1 MGRDSS
7 KKKIIVGAVI
17 AILFVFIA
25 VFTIFVLCVSK
36 NTSDELKSTYLMEI
50 QSGDSDST
58 IFRSA

>member
-1 MGRDSS
+1 MQQGASEMGRDSS

-36 NTSDELKSTYLMEI
+36 NTSDELKST
-50 QSGDSDST
+50 
-58 IFRSA
+58 